1 MSHKQKRIM
10 GSLLLGS
17 SLMLSMSLCAAADSF
32 VVRDIEVRGLNRISL
47 GAVLMALP
55 VKPGDTMN
63 DELTTQ
69 AMKSLYETGDF
80 DDVRLSR
87 EGNTFIVTVEER
99 PTIGTV
105 EFAGNKQIDEEALKH
120 VVEQQ
125 GLKAGEPLN
134 VQTLSN
140 IQKSLED
147 FYHSAGMYQAQ
158 VKTVLTTLPRN
169 RVDVKIEFNEG
180 IPAEIQQI
188 NIVGNKA
195 FDEDVLL
202 AQMQLRDDVP
212 WWNFVANQRYDSQK
226 FRADLEALRTYYVNR
241 GYVKFKVDSTSVE
254 MTPDKKGLYL
264 TVVVN
269 EGDKYEI
276 GKVSVRGDTLKYKDQ
291 MDKLVDLDEG
301 ETYSQRRITE
311 NETVLKSFL
320 GKYGYGNAQVRTYS
334 TYDEPN
340 KRVNIN
346 FQVDPGQ
353 RLYVSQMLIK
363 GNSGTD
369 DTVIRRELR
378 QMDGTWLSSEAVDVS
393 KTRLN
398 RLGYFETVDMN
409 VVGAGAS
416 RDVVNVET
424 TVKEQPTGSISGGLG
439 FGSDSGFLIQA
450 AVSQRN
456 MFGWGT
462 QGVVSAYKNKYR
474 KHAEIAYIDP
484 YFTVNNISLGG
495 RMYYDSYNGDDD
507 DVVAYHTKTT
517 ALELMLGYPLSENW
531 KIDYSLGA
539 KHTKIK
545 NTGSHFAQ
553 AQAFWDQ
560 YENGER
566 KGNYLNFT
574 SSISL
579 SRTTLDRAVFPTSGS
594 KQILTGQAT
603 IPGSDQ
609 HYYKLIAETYH
620 YFPFDAEHQYVLGI
634 RGRAG
639 FGNGYG
645 SKNGSKQRLPFWEN
659 FYLGSTEWLRGFKHN
674 NIGPKAFY
682 LNGGSSSTA
691 TGGNAFWA
699 GSIEIYMP
707 TPFVAEAY
715 KNNVRSS
722 IFYDAGAL
730 WDTRKSDYN
739 GYRNIRGE
747 YFEDENSSSTYRS
760 SVGVSLTWISP
771 LGPLTFSFAKALKKR
786 DGDDRRVFSFN
797 LGGQF

>member
-17 SLMLSMSLCAAADSF
+17 SLMLGMSLSAAADGF
-32 VVRDIEVRGLNRISL
+32 VVQDIEVRGLNRISL

-55 VKPGDTMN
+55 LKPGDTVN
-63 DELTTQ
+63 DEVTTQ
-69 AMKSLYETGDF
+69 AMKNLYETGDF

-87 EGNTFIVTVEER
+87 EGNTFIVTVQER

-105 EFAGNKQIDEEALKH
+105 EFAGNKQIDEEALRK
-120 VVEQQ
+120 VIEQQ

-158 VKTVLTTLPRN
+158 VKTVLTQLPRN
-169 RVDVKIEFNEG
+169 RVDVKIEFTEG
-180 IPAEIQQI
+180 VPAEIQQI

-202 AQMQLRDDVP
+202 AQMELRDDVP
-212 WWNFVANQRYDSQK
+212 WWNLVANQRYDSQK

-254 MTPDKKGLYL
+254 MTPDRKGLYL
-264 TVVVN
+264 TIVVN
-269 EGDKYEI
+269 EGDKYEV
-276 GKVSVRGDTLKYKDQ
+276 GKVTVRGDTLKYKEE
-291 MDKLVDLDEG
+291 MEKLVDLEEG
-301 ETYSQRRITE
+301 ETYSQRRITA
-311 NETVLKSFL
+311 NETMLKSFL
-320 GKYGYGNAQVRTYS
+320 GKYGYGNAQVRTYP
-334 TYDEPN
+334 TYDEQH
-340 KRVNIN
+340 KKVDVN

-378 QMDGTWLSSEAVDVS
+378 QMDGTWLSNEAVDVS
-393 KTRLN
+393 KARLN

-409 VVGAGAS
+409 VVGGGAS
-416 RDVVNVET
+416 QDVVNVET
-424 TVKEQPTGSISGGLG
+424 VVKEQPTGAISGGLG
-439 FGSDSGFLIQA
+439 YGSDSGFLIQA
-450 AVSQRN
+450 SVSQRN

-462 QGVVSAYKNKYR
+462 QGVISAYKNKYR

-484 YFTVNNISLGG
+484 YFTVDNVSLGG
-495 RMYYDSYNGDDD
+495 RMYYDAYDGDDD

-517 ALELMLGYPLSENW
+517 AFEFMLGYPLSENW
-531 KIDYSLGA
+531 KIDYTLGV
-539 KHTKIK
+539 K
-545 NTGSHFAQ
+545 NTRIRNSGSYFAQ
-553 AQAFWDQ
+553 SQAFWDQ
-560 YENGER
+560 YENGKR
-566 KGNYLNFT
+566 KGNYLSYT

-594 KQILTGQAT
+594 KQVLSGQAT
-603 IPGSDQ
+603 IPGSDLQ
-609 HYYKLIAETYH
+609 YYKLVAETYH
-620 YFPFDAEHQYVLGI
+620 YFPFDQEHAYVLGI

-639 FGNGYG
+639 YGNGYG
-645 SKNGSKQRLPFWEN
+645 SKGGSSQRLPFWEN

-682 LNGGSSSTA
+682 LNGSTSSTA

-699 GSIEIYMP
+699 ASVELYMP

-715 KNNVRSS
+715 KNNVRTSL
-722 IFYDAGAL
+722 FFDAGAL
-730 WDTRKSDYN
+730 WDTRKNDYEK
-739 GYRNIRGE
+739 YRSVTGE
-747 YFEDENSSSTYRS
+747 YFHDENSSSTYRS
-760 SVGVSLTWISP
+760 SYGVSLTWISP
-771 LGPLTFSFAKALKKR
+771 LGPLTFSFAKAIKKR
-786 DGDDRRVFSFN
+786 DGDDKRVFSFN